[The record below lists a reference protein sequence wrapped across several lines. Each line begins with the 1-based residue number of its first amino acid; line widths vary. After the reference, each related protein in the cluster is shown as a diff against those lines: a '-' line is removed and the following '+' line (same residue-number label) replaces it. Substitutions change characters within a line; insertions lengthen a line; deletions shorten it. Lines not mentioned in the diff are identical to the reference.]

1 MKAAGSIARLRHQ
14 MMLQRPEDI
23 PDAVGGFARSWL
35 DVATIWTAL
44 ETLAAGPDFEAAQHV
59 VRSTHRITIRW
70 RPDLTG
76 AMRLVGSAGT
86 FIIHA
91 AHDADGKH
99 AFMRLY
105 CERLQT

>member
-1 MKAAGSIARLRHQ
+1 MKSAKSIARLRHQ

-23 PDAVGGFARSWL
+23 PDAVGGFARNWL
-35 DVATIWTAL
+35 DVANVWAAM
-44 ETLAAGPDFEAAQHV
+44 ETLAASQDFEAAQRV
-59 VRSTHRITIRW
+59 ARSTHRITIRW

-76 AMRLVGSAGT
+76 AMRLAGSAGT

-105 CERLQT
+105 CERLQP